1 MRWKIFMVLVCVLA
15 LSAGM
20 AFAAGEEKWPTKPIE
35 VVIGFQPGG
44 SADQSARTYGPIMSK
59 ELGVPVVITYKP
71 GALASIAGEYVAK
84 AKPDGY
90 TIMEMN
96 FTQISRRPLTHNV
109 AFNIHSYTPILSH
122 SDQGWCFL
130 VKKDAPW
137 KNWKDFVE
145 YARKNPGVN
154 YGTSGAY
161 NSGHIIAEWIARRD
175 GLKLSFVPFK
185 GLSEVMP
192 AILGGHIDF
201 GASSGGHVDMV
212 EGGKLRTLLQ
222 LNGEA
227 ADATKV
233 DYLREAYPDF
243 PEQFSAL
250 IGLCGLVGPKGIPA
264 PVVQKLANAARKAFE
279 SEEFKQYT
287 KKQKYPIMIW
297 DGAQIQKAIEADNE
311 IFGNFL
317 KTIGFKKEG

>member
-1 MRWKIFMVLVCVLA
+1 MRWKTFMALACVMA

-20 AFAAGEEKWPTKPIE
+20 AFAAEEKWPTKPIE

-44 SADQSARTYGPIMSK
+44 SADQSARIYGPIIGK

-71 GALASIAGEYVAK
+71 GALAAIAGEYVAK

-96 FTQISRRPLTHNV
+96 FTQVSRRPLTHNV
-109 AFNIHSYTPILSH
+109 SFNIHSYVPILSH

-161 NSGHIIAEWIARRD
+161 NSAHIIAEWIARHD

-185 GLSEVMP
+185 GLSEVIP
-192 AILGGHIDF
+192 AILGGHIEF

-222 LNGEA
+222 LNGQA

-250 IGLCGLVGPKGIPA
+250 IGLCGLVAPAGTPA

-279 SEEFKQYT
+279 SEEFRQYA
-287 KKQKYPIMIW
+287 KKQKYPIVIW
-297 DGAQIQKAIEADNE
+297 DGPRIQKAIEADNE

-317 KTIGFKKEG
+317 KSIGFKKEG